1 MSAKYFPISTRRA
14 AVHLYIEGHTGS
26 SVAKRF
32 GVTPTALGNWVR
44 AAGAKRGDTKEE
56 VDAKLDAWAE
66 GCKEAGAERAKAAPK
81 NAKVIDRIAR
91 HRYGPTAKSKEEAKK
106 QFSGLLDP
114 EQYQEAISTHMNQVV
129 ETLERCTTPQ
139 EQVNAQI
146 VGMGLAM
153 LKGLIDNPLPITTIN
168 DLKTVVGLVR
178 QGLGMDDKKSAD
190 PDRIDLRILSAITPK
205 QVQRERPAKVIE
217 VSEESDD
224 LDI

>member
-1 MSAKYFPISTRRA
+1 MAVKYFPIPTRRA
-14 AVHLYIEGHTGS
+14 AVHLYIEGHTAS
-26 SVAKRF
+26 SIAKRF
-32 GVTPTALGNWVR
+32 GTSLPTIQHWVK
-44 AAGAKRGDTKEE
+44 AAGAMRGDTPEE
-56 VDAKLDAWAE
+56 VDAKLDAWVE
-66 GCKEAGAERAKAAPK
+66 TCKGVGAERAKAEPK
-81 NAKVIDRIAR
+81 KAKVLDQIAR

-114 EQYQEAISTHMNQVV
+114 EQYQEAITTHMNQVV

-139 EQVNAQI
+139 EQVNAQV

-178 QGLGMDDKKSAD
+178 QGLGMDDKKAPD
-190 PDRIDLRILSAITPK
+190 ADRIDLRILSAITPQK
-205 QVQRERPAKVIE
+205 VQRERPAKVIE
-217 VSEESDD
+217 VEPD